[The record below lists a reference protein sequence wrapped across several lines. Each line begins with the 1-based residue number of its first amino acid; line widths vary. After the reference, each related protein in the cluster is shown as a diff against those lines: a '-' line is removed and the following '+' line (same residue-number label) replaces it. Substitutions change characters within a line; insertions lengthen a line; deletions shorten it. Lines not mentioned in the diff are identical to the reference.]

1 MSNPV
6 LVGSRRFTIWPFGIR
21 LAKIPKEFERQ
32 SREQSSVNSE
42 SGMIMQ
48 AGHGLQVD
56 RAEKAPHPQDEPTL
70 KVKATQ
76 FAEWVRSGKG
86 RQGVNRRTA

>member
-1 MSNPV
+1 M
-6 LVGSRRFTIWPFGIR
+6 
-21 LAKIPKEFERQ
+21 
-32 SREQSSVNSE
+32 NSE

-76 FAEWVRSGKG
+76 FDEWVQAGKAAKV
-86 RQGVNRRTA
+86 QPEDGVKEIRA

>member
-1 MSNPV
+1 MHKP
-6 LVGSRRFTIWPFGIR
+6 G
-21 LAKIPKEFERQ
+21 AA
-32 SREQSSVNSE
+32 SVNSE

-56 RAEKAPHPQDEPTL
+56 RAEKALHPQDEPTL

-76 FAEWVRSGKG
+76 FDEWVPVGKA
-86 RQGVNRRTA
+86 TDKEKKT